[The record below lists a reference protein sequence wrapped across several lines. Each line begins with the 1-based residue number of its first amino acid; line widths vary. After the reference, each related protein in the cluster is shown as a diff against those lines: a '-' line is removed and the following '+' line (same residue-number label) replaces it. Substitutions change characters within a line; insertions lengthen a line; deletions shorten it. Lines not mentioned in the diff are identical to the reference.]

1 MIEITR
7 TISSKTMPTSPSDGK
22 ELAEIRKESLDTYNR
37 IHSIAADSLFVA
49 KVVEHYSEYPVI
61 RAVPFASSVGQEL
74 NRNPQQ
80 T

>member
-1 MIEITR
+1 MIEITH
-7 TISSKTMPTSPSDGK
+7 IIPSKTMPASPSDGK
-22 ELAEIRKESLDTYNR
+22 ELAEIRKEYLDVYNR
-37 IHSIAADSLFVA
+37 IHSIAADSLFVT

-61 RAVPFASSVGQEL
+61 RAVPFASLVGPEL